1 MKWRCVWLRN
11 EWFFHSFHSS
21 VLFQSNGFAAH
32 HLQPLVFEK
41 FCGSRFGVN
50 LPPSGAFMYVRGPFL
65 ACEKRLLFQV
75 GHPEVGTD
83 LCWPMCVCRCSACL
97 WLSQFSM
104 KQWVKSFNNSEDSVL
119 HQRGENS
126 QNCGYFS
133 LNIFPNEVLF
143 ASVLAT
149 KNTKDM
155 R

>member
-1 MKWRCVWLRN
+1 MCGWEMSGSFTCYFRAMALMPITFSHWSLR
-11 EWFFHSFHSS
+11 SFVGPGLGWTYLPLEPLCIWG
-21 VLFQSNGFAAH
+21 VLS
-32 HLQPLVFEK
+32 
-41 FCGSRFGVN
+41 
-50 LPPSGAFMYVRGPFL
+50 LPVRKD
-65 ACEKRLLFQV
+65 CCFQV

-104 KQWVKSFNNSEDSVL
+104 KQWVKSFNTSEDSVL

-133 LNIFPNEVLF
+133 LNIFPNEVSF